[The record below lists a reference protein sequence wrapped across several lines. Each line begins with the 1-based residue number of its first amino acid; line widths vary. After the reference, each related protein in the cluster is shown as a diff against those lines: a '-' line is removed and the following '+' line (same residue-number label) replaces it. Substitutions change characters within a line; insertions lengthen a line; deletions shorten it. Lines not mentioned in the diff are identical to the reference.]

1 MIENQLA
8 QATEDLRTR
17 LRTVYQWVNEL
28 PQTQEQTEWLA
39 QTFAELHTSL
49 EVLEI
54 AQEQLEYKFWQQ
66 TAELQRVSK
75 QLQTEVR
82 KSQPVEEMPQEH
94 EEGYCTNFEQGTPG
108 IEDISNTYRQ
118 TTQSQQTTEQLRTS
132 LQEQEILVEEIHH
145 RVKNNLQIVS
155 SLLYL
160 QANRSNDPQV
170 HAILQESRNRVESMA
185 LVHESLSRSGEPTRI
200 NFTEYVHNLATNLF
214 SIYNVQPSHLAL
226 RISAPTDIFINL
238 DKAIPCGLIIN
249 ELITNALKNSFMPCN
264 QGEIS
269 LKIERSPNSQIILR
283 VGNSSQNLPVD
294 LDLQNTQSMGLRLVM
309 TLVKQLKGT
318 IEVNQ
323 EEVAVFKI
331 KFII

>member
-17 LRTVYQWVNEL
+17 LRTVYQWLNEL
-28 PQTQEQTEWLA
+28 PHTQEQAEWLA

-82 KSQPVEEMPQEH
+82 KSKPVAETPQEYD
-94 EEGYCTNFEQGTPG
+94 EGDCTNFEQATPG
-108 IEDISNTYRQ
+108 IEDISKTDRQ
-118 TTQSQQTTEQLRTS
+118 TTQSQQTPEQLRTS

-185 LVHESLSRSGEPTRI
+185 LVHESLSRSGELTKI

-214 SIYNVQPSHLAL
+214 SIYNVQPSNIAL

-249 ELITNALKNSFMPCN
+249 ELITNALKHSFMTCN
-264 QGEIS
+264 Q
-269 LKIERSPNSQIILR
+269 
-283 VGNSSQNLPVD
+283 
-294 LDLQNTQSMGLRLVM
+294 
-309 TLVKQLKGT
+309 
-318 IEVNQ
+318 
-323 EEVAVFKI
+323 
-331 KFII
+331 